1 MILNVCNIFFLGLER
16 YLSLHMSLVFFLSQ
30 YLILCFKNN
39 TVSASSTSKTS
50 TGMVSSRTQPVSI
63 REYMA
68 RNNKLQR
75 HLADLLK
82 QQSAKKETIPKL
94 QQRYE
99 GIQK

>member
-1 MILNVCNIFFLGLER
+1 MFVTYFSGPRAIFKSSR
-16 YLSLHMSLVFFLSQ
+16 VSCFFLSQ

-50 TGMVSSRTQPVSI
+50 TGMVSSRTQPVST